1 MTCTVQWEINRTIEL
16 NVDPDGIHAPDVNR
30 GGSKTERWTNAPTTT
45 TEGIADVAKA
55 FCYFFFRQ
63 KKKTYRKL

>member
-30 GGSKTERWTNAPTTT
+30 GGEQNGKVDQRPHNNNGGNCGCSQSILLFLLP
-45 TEGIADVAKA
+45 
-55 FCYFFFRQ
+55 
-63 KKKTYRKL
+63 